1 MKLIKSTKANI
12 NYLAKVIDITNF
24 LPHPNA
30 ERMKIAQVGGYKVC
44 VGIDEPAG
52 RYVYFPV
59 NSEINPNLLS
69 YCNLYRHTEKNA
81 NTEKAGFFNDNGRVT
96 AIKLRGFPSE
106 GFLLPYEQLENFIAD
121 TLNLKL
127 DNIEDNTDF
136 DIASEGNKEFWIC
149 KKYIVVR
156 HLTQGQSGSGKRQK
170 NISRFNKVIDT
181 QFHFHYDTV
190 RIQNDKWAIAPND
203 LISLSEKIHGTSGI
217 STYVLC
223 KKRPTIWNKIKG
235 WFGSENTYYDYLYAS
250 RTVVKNAFGVVES
263 IHPKFINSYSILNKF
278 FSRTRVKPI
287 NKGGYC
293 GCDIWAEADKIV
305 RPHLQKGMTI
315 YYEIVGF
322 LPTGGYIQKNY
333 DYGCVP
339 PEKDESFTHE
349 KHFKVRVYRI
359 TITNVDGYVH
369 EFSAKEVQEWCKAND
384 LIPVTEYYYGYA
396 KDLYNI
402 PIDDNWTDAFWDTMA
417 NDKNF
422 YMECNSPS
430 CINKVPHEGLVIKKE
445 DMRSRAWKL
454 KCFAFLNGEQKEL
467 DAGIENIEDNA

>member
-44 VGIDEPAG
+44 VGIDEPIG

-69 YCNLYRHTEKNA
+69 YCNLYRHTEKNT

-106 GFLLPYEQLENFIAD
+106 GFLLPFEQLENFIAD

-127 DNIEDNTDF
+127 SDIENNTDF
-136 DIASEGNKEFWIC
+136 DIAVEGNKEFWIC
-149 KKYIVVR
+149 KKYIVV
-156 HLTQGQSGSGKRQK
+156 HQTAQGQPNSNKRQK
-170 NISRFNKVIDT
+170 KVARFNKVIDT
-181 QFHFHYDTV
+181 QFHYHYDTV
-190 RIQNDKWAIAPND
+190 RVQNDKWAIAPD
-203 LISLSEKIHGTSGI
+203 DIISVTEKVHGTSGI
-217 STYVLC
+217 SAYVLC
-223 KKRPTIWNKIKG
+223 KEKPSLINKIKG
-235 WFGSENTYYDYLYAS
+235 WFGNTNIKYDYLYSS
-250 RTVVKNAFGVVES
+250 RSVIKTETTN
-263 IHPKFINSYSILNKF
+263 P
-278 FSRTRVKPI
+278 
-287 NKGGYC
+287 GGYYS
-293 GCDIWAEADKIV
+293 CDIWAEADKII

-322 LPTGGYIQKNY
+322 LPTGKYIQKNY
-333 DYGCVP
+333 DYGCIP
-339 PEKDESFTHE
+339 PEAGEPFTHE

-359 TITNVDGYVH
+359 TMINVDGYIH

-384 LIPVTEYYYGYA
+384 LTPVTEYYYGYA

-402 PIDDNWTDAFWDTMA
+402 PVDDNWTDAFWDTMA

-422 YMECNSPS
+422 YMERNSPS
-430 CINKVPHEGLVIKKE
+430 CSNKVPHEGLVIKKE

-467 DAGIENIEDNA
+467 DAGEENIEDNA

>member
-44 VGIDEPAG
+44 VGIDEPIG

-69 YCNLYRHTEKNA
+69 YCNLYRHTEKNT

-106 GFLLPYEQLENFIAD
+106 GFLLPFEQLENFIAD

-127 DNIEDNTDF
+127 SDIENNTDF
-136 DIASEGNKEFWIC
+136 DIAVEGNKEFWIC
-149 KKYIVVR
+149 KKYIVV
-156 HLTQGQSGSGKRQK
+156 HQTAQGQPNSNKRQK
-170 NISRFNKVIDT
+170 KVARFNKVIDT
-181 QFHFHYDTV
+181 QFHYHYDTV
-190 RIQNDKWAIAPND
+190 RVQNDKWAIAPD
-203 LISLSEKIHGTSGI
+203 DIISVTEKVHGTSGI
-217 STYVLC
+217 SAYVLC
-223 KKRPTIWNKIKG
+223 KEKPSLINKIKG
-235 WFGSENTYYDYLYAS
+235 WFGNTNIKYDYLYSS
-250 RTVVKNAFGVVES
+250 RSVIKNATETTN
-263 IHPKFINSYSILNKF
+263 P
-278 FSRTRVKPI
+278 
-287 NKGGYC
+287 GGYYS
-293 GCDIWAEADKIV
+293 CDIWAEADKII

-322 LPTGGYIQKNY
+322 LPTGKYIQKNY
-333 DYGCVP
+333 DYGCIP
-339 PEKDESFTHE
+339 PEAGEPFTHE

-359 TITNVDGYVH
+359 TMVNVDGYIH

-384 LIPVTEYYYGYA
+384 LTPVTEYYYGYA

-402 PIDDNWTDAFWDTMA
+402 PVDDNWTDAFWDTMA

-422 YMECNSPS
+422 YMERNSPS
-430 CINKVPHEGLVIKKE
+430 CSNKVPHEGLVIKKE

-467 DAGIENIEDNA
+467 DAGEENIEDNA

>member
-69 YCNLYRHTEKNA
+69 YCNLYRHTEKNS

-136 DIASEGNKEFWIC
+136 DVAVEGNKEFWIC
-149 KKYIVVR
+149 KKYIIV
-156 HLTQGQSGSGKRQK
+156 HNFTSEQHNSNKRQK
-170 NISRFNKVIDT
+170 NIPRFNKVIDT

-190 RIQNDKWAIAPND
+190 RIQNDKWAISPND
-203 LISLSEKIHGTSGI
+203 LISITEKIHGTSGI
-217 STYVLC
+217 SAYVLC
-223 KKRPTIWNKIKG
+223 KKKPTLINKIKS
-235 WFGSENTYYDYLYAS
+235 WFRNPNIEYDYLYAS
-250 RTVVKNAFGVVES
+250 RSVIKNATETTN
-263 IHPKFINSYSILNKF
+263 P
-278 FSRTRVKPI
+278 
-287 NKGGYC
+287 GGYYSC
-293 GCDIWAEADKIV
+293 NIWAEADKII

-322 LPTGGYIQKNY
+322 LPIGKYIQKNY
-333 DYGCVP
+333 DYGCVS
-339 PEKDESFTHE
+339 PEIGEPFTHE

-384 LIPVTEYYYGYA
+384 LIPVTEYFYGYA
-396 KDLYNI
+396 KDLYDI
-402 PIDDNWTDAFWDTMA
+402 PVDDNWTDAFWDTMA

-430 CINKVPHEGLVIKKE
+430 CVNKVPHEGLVIKKE

>member
-30 ERMKIAQVGGYKVC
+30 DRMKIAQVGGYKVC

-52 RYVYFPV
+52 RYIYFPV

-127 DNIEDNTDF
+127 SNIENNTDF
-136 DIASEGNKEFWIC
+136 DIAAEGNKEFWIC
-149 KKYIVVR
+149 KKYIVV
-156 HLTQGQSGSGKRQK
+156 HHISQGQSNSNKRQK
-170 NISRFNKVIDT
+170 KVARFNKVIDT

-190 RIQNDKWAIAPND
+190 RIQNDKWAIIPND
-203 LISLSEKIHGTSGI
+203 LISITEKIHGTSGI
-217 STYVLC
+217 SAYILC
-223 KKRPTIWNKIKG
+223 KKKPSLINKIKS
-235 WFGSENTYYDYLYAS
+235 WFGSPNIEYDYLYSS
-250 RTVVKNAFGVVES
+250 RSVIKNATE
-263 IHPKFINSYSILNKF
+263 ITNP
-278 FSRTRVKPI
+278 
-287 NKGGYC
+287 GGYY
-293 GCDIWAEADKIV
+293 GCDIWAEADKII

-322 LPTGGYIQKNY
+322 LPTGRYIQKNY

-339 PEKDESFTHE
+339 PEAGEPFTHE

-359 TITNVDGYVH
+359 TMTNVDGYVH
-369 EFSAKEVQEWCKAND
+369 EFSAKEVQEWCKANN
-384 LIPVTEYYYGYA
+384 LIPVTEYFYGYA

-402 PIDDNWTDAFWDTMA
+402 PVDDNWTDVFWDTMA

>member
-44 VGIDEPAG
+44 VGIDEPIG

-69 YCNLYRHTEKNA
+69 YCNLYRHTEKNT

-106 GFLLPYEQLENFIAD
+106 GFLLPFEQLENFIAD

-127 DNIEDNTDF
+127 SDIENNTDF
-136 DIASEGNKEFWIC
+136 DIAVEGNKEFWIC
-149 KKYIVVR
+149 KKYIVAR
-156 HLTQGQSGSGKRQK
+156 HLTQGQSSSGKRQK
-170 NISRFNKVIDT
+170 KVTRFNKVIDT
-181 QFHFHYDTV
+181 QFHYHYDTV
-190 RIQNDKWAIAPND
+190 RVQNDKWAIAPD
-203 LISLSEKIHGTSGI
+203 DMISVTEKVHGTSGI
-217 STYVLC
+217 SAYVLC
-223 KKRPTIWNKIKG
+223 KEKPSLINKIKG
-235 WFGSENTYYDYLYAS
+235 WFGNTNIKYDYLYSS
-250 RTVVKNAFGVVES
+250 RSVIKNATETTN
-263 IHPKFINSYSILNKF
+263 P
-278 FSRTRVKPI
+278 
-287 NKGGYC
+287 GGYYS
-293 GCDIWAEADKIV
+293 CDIWAEADKII

-322 LPTGGYIQKNY
+322 LPTGKYIQKNY
-333 DYGCVP
+333 DYGCIP
-339 PEKDESFTHE
+339 PEAGEPFTHE

-359 TITNVDGYVH
+359 TMVNVDGYIH

-402 PIDDNWTDAFWDTMA
+402 PVDDNWTDAFWDTMA

-422 YMECNSPS
+422 YMERNSPS
-430 CINKVPHEGLVIKKE
+430 CSNKVPHEGLVIKKE

-467 DAGIENIEDNA
+467 DAGEENIEDNA

>member
-52 RYVYFPV
+52 RYIYFPV

-127 DNIEDNTDF
+127 SNIENNTDF
-136 DIASEGNKEFWIC
+136 DIAAEGNKEFWIC
-149 KKYIVVR
+149 KKYIVV
-156 HLTQGQSGSGKRQK
+156 HHISQGQSNSNKRQK
-170 NISRFNKVIDT
+170 KVARFNKVIDT

-190 RIQNDKWAIAPND
+190 RIQNDKWAIIPND
-203 LISLSEKIHGTSGI
+203 LISITEKIHGTSGI
-217 STYVLC
+217 SAYILC
-223 KKRPTIWNKIKG
+223 KKKPSLINKIKS
-235 WFGSENTYYDYLYAS
+235 WFGSPNIEYDYLYSS
-250 RTVVKNAFGVVES
+250 RSVIKNATE
-263 IHPKFINSYSILNKF
+263 ITNP
-278 FSRTRVKPI
+278 
-287 NKGGYC
+287 GGYY
-293 GCDIWAEADKIV
+293 GCDIWAEADKII

-322 LPTGGYIQKNY
+322 LPTGRYIQKNY

-339 PEKDESFTHE
+339 PEAGEPFTHE

-359 TITNVDGYVH
+359 TMTNVDGYVH
-369 EFSAKEVQEWCKAND
+369 EFSAKEVQEWCKANN
-384 LIPVTEYYYGYA
+384 LIPVTEYFYGYA

-402 PIDDNWTDAFWDTMA
+402 PIDDNWTDTFWDTMA

-422 YMECNSPS
+422 YMECDSPS
-430 CINKVPHEGLVIKKE
+430 CINKVAHEGLVIKKE
-445 DMRSRAWKL
+445 DMISRAWKL
-454 KCFAFLNGEQKEL
+454 KCFYFLNGEQKEL
-467 DAGIENIEDNA
+467 DAGEENIEDNA

>member
-30 ERMKIAQVGGYKVC
+30 DRMKIAQVGGYKVC

-52 RYVYFPV
+52 RYIYFPV

-127 DNIEDNTDF
+127 SNIENNTDF
-136 DIASEGNKEFWIC
+136 DVAVEGNKELWIC
-149 KKYIVVR
+149 KKYIVV
-156 HLTQGQSGSGKRQK
+156 HHISQGQSNSNKRQK
-170 NISRFNKVIDT
+170 KVARFNKVIDT

-190 RIQNDKWAIAPND
+190 RIQNDKWAIIPND
-203 LISLSEKIHGTSGI
+203 LISITEKIHGTSGI
-217 STYVLC
+217 SAYILC
-223 KKRPTIWNKIKG
+223 KKKPSLINKIKS
-235 WFGSENTYYDYLYAS
+235 WFGSPNIEYDYLYSS
-250 RTVVKNAFGVVES
+250 RSVIKNATE
-263 IHPKFINSYSILNKF
+263 ITNP
-278 FSRTRVKPI
+278 
-287 NKGGYC
+287 GGYY
-293 GCDIWAEADKIV
+293 GCDIWAEADKII
-305 RPHLQKGMTI
+305 RPRLQKGMTI

-322 LPTGGYIQKNY
+322 LPTGRYIQKNY

-339 PEKDESFTHE
+339 PEAGEPFTHE

-359 TITNVDGYVH
+359 TMTNVDGYVH
-369 EFSAKEVQEWCKAND
+369 EFSAKEVQEWCKANN
-384 LIPVTEYYYGYA
+384 LIPVTEYFYGYA
-396 KDLYNI
+396 KALYNI
-402 PIDDNWTDAFWDTMA
+402 PIDDNWTDTFWDTMA

-422 YMECNSPS
+422 YMECDSPS
-430 CINKVPHEGLVIKKE
+430 CINKVAHEGLVIKKE
-445 DMRSRAWKL
+445 DMISRAWKL
-454 KCFAFLNGEQKEL
+454 KCFYFLNGEQKEL
-467 DAGIENIEDNA
+467 DAGEENIEDNA

>member
-44 VGIDEPAG
+44 VGIDEPIG

-69 YCNLYRHTEKNA
+69 YCNLYRHTEKNT

-106 GFLLPYEQLENFIAD
+106 GFLLPFGQLENFIAD

-127 DNIEDNTDF
+127 SDIENNTDF
-136 DIASEGNKEFWIC
+136 DIAVEGNKEFWIC
-149 KKYIVVR
+149 RKYIVAR

-170 NISRFNKVIDT
+170 KVARFNKVIDT
-181 QFHFHYDTV
+181 QFHYHYDTV
-190 RIQNDKWAIAPND
+190 RVQNDKWAIAPD
-203 LISLSEKIHGTSGI
+203 DIISVTEKVHGTSGI
-217 STYVLC
+217 SAYVLC
-223 KKRPTIWNKIKG
+223 KEKPSLINKIKG
-235 WFGSENTYYDYLYAS
+235 WFGNTNIKYDYLYSS
-250 RTVVKNAFGVVES
+250 RSVIKNATETTN
-263 IHPKFINSYSILNKF
+263 P
-278 FSRTRVKPI
+278 
-287 NKGGYC
+287 GGYYS
-293 GCDIWAEADKIV
+293 CDIWAEADKII

-322 LPTGGYIQKNY
+322 LPTGKYIQKNY

-339 PEKDESFTHE
+339 PEAGEPFTHE

-359 TITNVDGYVH
+359 TMVNVDGYIH

-402 PIDDNWTDAFWDTMA
+402 PVDDNWTDAFWDTMA

-422 YMECNSPS
+422 YMERNSPS
-430 CINKVPHEGLVIKKE
+430 CSNKVPHEGLVIKKE

-467 DAGIENIEDNA
+467 DAGEENIEDNA

>member
-1 MKLIKSTKANI
+1 MKLTKSTKANI

-30 ERMKIAQVGGYKVC
+30 DRMKIAQVGGYKVC

-52 RYVYFPV
+52 RYIYFPV

-69 YCNLYRHTEKNA
+69 YCNLYRHTEKNT

-106 GFLLPYEQLENFIAD
+106 GFLLPFEQLENFIAD

-127 DNIEDNTDF
+127 SDIENNTDF
-136 DIASEGNKEFWIC
+136 DIAVEGDKEFWIC
-149 KKYIVVR
+149 KKYIVV
-156 HLTQGQSGSGKRQK
+156 HHTAQGQSNSNKRQK
-170 NISRFNKVIDT
+170 KVARFNKVIDT

-190 RIQNDKWAIAPND
+190 RIQNDKWAIIPND
-203 LISLSEKIHGTSGI
+203 LISITEKIHGTSGI
-217 STYVLC
+217 SAYVLC
-223 KKRPTIWNKIKG
+223 KKKPTLINKIKK
-235 WFGSENTYYDYLYAS
+235 WFSDPGIEYNYLYAS
-250 RTVVKNAFGVVES
+250 RSVIKNATETT
-263 IHPKFINSYSILNKF
+263 NS
-278 FSRTRVKPI
+278 
-287 NKGGYC
+287 GGYYS
-293 GCDIWAEADKIV
+293 CDIWAEADKII

-322 LPTGGYIQKNY
+322 LPTGRYIQKNY

-339 PEKDESFTHE
+339 PEAGEPFTHE

-359 TITNVDGYVH
+359 TMTNVDGYVH

-384 LIPVTEYYYGYA
+384 LIPVTEYFYGYA

-402 PIDDNWTDAFWDTMA
+402 PVDDNWTDTFWDTMA

-422 YMECNSPS
+422 YMECDSPS
-430 CINKVPHEGLVIKKE
+430 CINKVAHEGLVIKKE
-445 DMRSRAWKL
+445 DMISRAWKL
-454 KCFAFLNGEQKEL
+454 KCFYFLNGEQKEL
-467 DAGIENIEDNA
+467 DAGEENIEDNA

>member
-30 ERMKIAQVGGYKVC
+30 DRMKIAQVGGYKVC

-127 DNIEDNTDF
+127 SNVENNTDF
-136 DIASEGNKEFWIC
+136 DVAVEGNKELWIC
-149 KKYIVVR
+149 KKYIVV
-156 HLTQGQSGSGKRQK
+156 HHISQGQSNSNKRQK
-170 NISRFNKVIDT
+170 KIARFNKVIDT

-190 RIQNDKWAIAPND
+190 RIQNDKWAIIPNN
-203 LISLSEKIHGTSGI
+203 LISITEKIHGTSGI
-217 STYVLC
+217 SAYVLC
-223 KKRPTIWNKIKG
+223 KKKPTLINKIKG
-235 WFGSENTYYDYLYAS
+235 WFGDSGIEYNYLYAS
-250 RTVVKNAFGVVES
+250 RSVIKNATE
-263 IHPKFINSYSILNKF
+263 ITNP
-278 FSRTRVKPI
+278 
-287 NKGGYC
+287 GGYY
-293 GCDIWAEADKIV
+293 GCDIWAEADKII
-305 RPHLQKGMTI
+305 RPHLQKGMTV

-322 LPTGGYIQKNY
+322 LPTGRYIQKNY

-339 PEKDESFTHE
+339 PEAGEPFTHE

-359 TITNVDGYVH
+359 TMTNVDGYVH

-384 LIPVTEYYYGYA
+384 LIPVTEYFYGYA

-402 PIDDNWTDAFWDTMA
+402 PVDDNWTDTFWDTMA

-422 YMECNSPS
+422 YMECDSPS
-430 CINKVPHEGLVIKKE
+430 CINKVAHEGLVIKKE

-467 DAGIENIEDNA
+467 DAGEENIEDNA

>member
-1 MKLIKSTKANI
+1 MKLIKSAKANI
-12 NYLAKVIDITNF
+12 NYLAKVVDITDF
-24 LPHPNA
+24 LQHPNA

-106 GFLLPYEQLENFIAD
+106 GFLLPYEQLKNFIAD

-127 DNIEDNTDF
+127 SDVENNTDF
-136 DIASEGNKEFWIC
+136 DIATEKDKDFWIC
-149 KKYIVVR
+149 KKYIVAR

-170 NISRFNKVIDT
+170 RVALFNKVLDT
-181 QFHFHYDTV
+181 QFRFHYDTV
-190 RIQNDKWAIAPND
+190 RIQNDKWAINPYD
-203 LISLSEKIHGTSGI
+203 LISITEKIHGTSGI
-217 STYVLC
+217 SAYVLC
-223 KKRPTIWNKIKG
+223 KKKPTLINKIKN
-235 WFGSENTYYDYLYAS
+235 WFGDSGKEYDYLYAS
-250 RTVVKNAFGVVES
+250 RSVVKNATETTN
-263 IHPKFINSYSILNKF
+263 P
-278 FSRTRVKPI
+278 
-287 NKGGYC
+287 GGYY
-293 GCDIWAEADKIV
+293 GCDIWAEADKII

-322 LPTGGYIQKNY
+322 LPTGAYIQKNY

-339 PEKDESFTHE
+339 PELGEAFMHE

-359 TITNVDGYVH
+359 TMTNVDGYVH
-369 EFSAKEVQEWCKAND
+369 EFSAHEVQIWCKNNG
-384 LIPVTEYYYGYA
+384 LIPVTEYFYGLA

-402 PIDDNWTDAFWDTMA
+402 PVDDNWTDVFWDTMA
-417 NDKNF
+417 NDKKL

-430 CINKVPHEGLVIKKE
+430 CSNNVPHEGLVIKKE
-445 DMRSRAWKL
+445 DMISRAWKL

>member
-30 ERMKIAQVGGYKVC
+30 DRMKIAQVGGYKVC

-127 DNIEDNTDF
+127 SNVENNTDF
-136 DIASEGNKEFWIC
+136 DVATEGDKEFWIC
-149 KKYIVVR
+149 KKYIVV
-156 HLTQGQSGSGKRQK
+156 HHTAQGQSNSNKRQK
-170 NISRFNKVIDT
+170 KVARFNKVIDT

-190 RIQNDKWAIAPND
+190 RIQNDKWAIVPND
-203 LISLSEKIHGTSGI
+203 IISITEKIHGTSGI
-217 STYVLC
+217 SAYVLC
-223 KKRPTIWNKIKG
+223 KKKPSLINKIKG
-235 WFGSENTYYDYLYAS
+235 WFGNTNIEYDYLYSS
-250 RTVVKNAFGVVES
+250 RSVIKNATE
-263 IHPKFINSYSILNKF
+263 ITNP
-278 FSRTRVKPI
+278 
-287 NKGGYC
+287 GGYY
-293 GCDIWAEADKIV
+293 GCDIWAEADKII

-322 LPTGGYIQKNY
+322 LPTGKYIQKNY

-339 PEKDESFTHE
+339 PEAGEPFTHE

-359 TITNVDGYVH
+359 TMTNVDGYVH

-384 LIPVTEYYYGYA
+384 LIPVTEYFYGYA

-402 PIDDNWTDAFWDTMA
+402 PVDDNWTDTFWDTMA

-422 YMECNSPS
+422 YMECDSPS
-430 CINKVPHEGLVIKKE
+430 CSNNVAHEGLVIKKE
-445 DMRSRAWKL
+445 DMISRAWKL
-454 KCFAFLNGEQKEL
+454 KCFYFLNGEQKEL
-467 DAGIENIEDNA
+467 DAGEENIEDNA

>member
-12 NYLAKVIDITNF
+12 NYLAKVVDITNF
-24 LPHPNA
+24 LQHPNA

-52 RYVYFPV
+52 RYIYFPV

-69 YCNLYRHTEKNA
+69 YCNLYRHTEKNV

-127 DNIEDNTDF
+127 SNVENDTNF
-136 DIASEGNKEFWIC
+136 DVAVEGNKEFWIC
-149 KKYIVVR
+149 KKYIIV
-156 HLTQGQSGSGKRQK
+156 HNLTSTQSNSNKRQK
-170 NISRFNKVIDT
+170 GVSRFNKVIDT

-190 RIQNDKWAIAPND
+190 RIQNDKWAISPND
-203 LISLSEKIHGTSGI
+203 LISITEKIHGTSGI
-217 STYVLC
+217 SAYVIC
-223 KKRPTIWNKIKG
+223 KKKPTLINKIKK
-235 WFGSENTYYDYLYAS
+235 WFGDSGTQYDYLYAS
-250 RTVVKNAFGVVES
+250 RSVIKNAAET
-263 IHPKFINSYSILNKF
+263 INPS
-278 FSRTRVKPI
+278 
-287 NKGGYC
+287 GYYN
-293 GCDIWAEADKIV
+293 CDIWAEADKII

-322 LPTGGYIQKNY
+322 LPTGSYIQKNY

-339 PEKDESFTHE
+339 PEEGESFTHE

-359 TITNVDGYVH
+359 TMTNVDGYVH
-369 EFSAKEVQEWCKAND
+369 EFSAKEVQEWCKANN
-384 LIPVTEYYYGYA
+384 LIPVTEYFYGYA

-402 PIDDNWTDAFWDTMA
+402 LVDNNWTDTFWDTMA

-445 DMRSRAWKL
+445 DMISRAWKL
-454 KCFAFLNGEQKEL
+454 KCFSFLNGEQKEL

>member
-44 VGIDEPAG
+44 VGIDEPIG

-69 YCNLYRHTEKNA
+69 YCNLYRHTEKNT

-106 GFLLPYEQLENFIAD
+106 GFLLPFEQLENFIAD

-127 DNIEDNTDF
+127 LDIENNTDF
-136 DIASEGNKEFWIC
+136 DIAVEGNKEFWIC
-149 KKYIVVR
+149 RKYIVAR

-170 NISRFNKVIDT
+170 KVARFNKVIDT
-181 QFHFHYDTV
+181 QFHYHYDTV
-190 RIQNDKWAIAPND
+190 RVQNDKWAIAPD
-203 LISLSEKIHGTSGI
+203 DMISVTEKVHGTSGI
-217 STYVLC
+217 SAYVLC
-223 KKRPTIWNKIKG
+223 KEKPSLINKIKG
-235 WFGSENTYYDYLYAS
+235 WFGNTNIKYDYLYSS
-250 RTVVKNAFGVVES
+250 RSVIKNATETTN
-263 IHPKFINSYSILNKF
+263 P
-278 FSRTRVKPI
+278 
-287 NKGGYC
+287 GGYYS
-293 GCDIWAEADKIV
+293 CDIWAGADKII

-322 LPTGGYIQKNY
+322 LPTGKYIQKNY

-339 PEKDESFTHE
+339 PEAGEPFTHE

-359 TITNVDGYVH
+359 TMVNVDGYIH

-402 PIDDNWTDAFWDTMA
+402 PVDDNWTDAFWDTMA

-422 YMECNSPS
+422 YMERNSPS
-430 CINKVPHEGLVIKKE
+430 CSNKVPHEGLVIKKE

-467 DAGIENIEDNA
+467 DAGEENIEDNA

>member
-30 ERMKIAQVGGYKVC
+30 DRMKIAQIGGYKVC

-127 DNIEDNTDF
+127 SNIENNTDF
-136 DIASEGNKEFWIC
+136 DIAVEGDKEFWIC
-149 KKYIVVR
+149 KKYIVIHR
-156 HLTQGQSGSGKRQK
+156 TAQGQSNSNKRQK
-170 NISRFNKVIDT
+170 KVARFNKVIDT

-190 RIQNDKWAIAPND
+190 RIQNDKWAITPND
-203 LISLSEKIHGTSGI
+203 LISITEKIHGTSGI
-217 STYVLC
+217 SAYVLC
-223 KKRPTIWNKIKG
+223 KKKPTFINKIKG
-235 WFGSENTYYDYLYAS
+235 WFGDSNIQYDYLYAS
-250 RTVVKNAFGVVES
+250 RSVIKNATE
-263 IHPKFINSYSILNKF
+263 ITNP
-278 FSRTRVKPI
+278 
-287 NKGGYC
+287 GGYY
-293 GCDIWAEADKIV
+293 GCDIWAEADKII

-322 LPTGGYIQKNY
+322 LPTGRYIQKNY

-339 PEKDESFTHE
+339 PEAGEPFTHE

-359 TITNVDGYVH
+359 TMTNVDGYVH

-402 PIDDNWTDAFWDTMA
+402 PADDNWTDTFWDTMA

-422 YMECNSPS
+422 YMECDSPS
-430 CINKVPHEGLVIKKE
+430 CSNNVAHEGLVIKKE
-445 DMRSRAWKL
+445 DMISRAWKL
-454 KCFAFLNGEQKEL
+454 KCFYFLNGEQKEL
-467 DAGIENIEDNA
+467 DAGEENIEDNA

>member
-44 VGIDEPAG
+44 VGIDEPIG

-69 YCNLYRHTEKNA
+69 YCNLYRHTEKNT

-106 GFLLPYEQLENFIAD
+106 GFLLPFEQLENFIAD

-127 DNIEDNTDF
+127 SDIENNTDF
-136 DIASEGNKEFWIC
+136 DIAVEGNKEFWIC
-149 KKYIVVR
+149 KKYIVV
-156 HLTQGQSGSGKRQK
+156 HQTAQGQPNSNKRQK
-170 NISRFNKVIDT
+170 KVARFNKVIDT
-181 QFHFHYDTV
+181 QFHYHYDTV
-190 RIQNDKWAIAPND
+190 RVQNDKWAIAPD
-203 LISLSEKIHGTSGI
+203 DIISVTEKVHGTSGI
-217 STYVLC
+217 SAYVLC
-223 KKRPTIWNKIKG
+223 KEKPSLINKIKG
-235 WFGSENTYYDYLYAS
+235 WFGNTNIKYDYLYSS
-250 RTVVKNAFGVVES
+250 RSVIKNATETTN
-263 IHPKFINSYSILNKF
+263 P
-278 FSRTRVKPI
+278 
-287 NKGGYC
+287 GGYYS
-293 GCDIWAEADKIV
+293 CDIWAEADKII

-322 LPTGGYIQKNY
+322 LPTGKYIQKNY
-333 DYGCVP
+333 DYGCIP
-339 PEKDESFTHE
+339 PEAGEPFTHE

-359 TITNVDGYVH
+359 TMVNVDGYIH

-402 PIDDNWTDAFWDTMA
+402 PVDDNWTDAFWDTMA

-422 YMECNSPS
+422 YMERNSPS
-430 CINKVPHEGLVIKKE
+430 CSNKVPHEGLVIKKE

-467 DAGIENIEDNA
+467 DAGEENIEDNA

>member
-30 ERMKIAQVGGYKVC
+30 DRMKIAQVGGYKVC

-52 RYVYFPV
+52 RYIYFPV

-127 DNIEDNTDF
+127 SNIENNTDF
-136 DIASEGNKEFWIC
+136 DVAVEGNKELWIC
-149 KKYIVVR
+149 KKYIVV
-156 HLTQGQSGSGKRQK
+156 HHISQGQSNSNKRQK
-170 NISRFNKVIDT
+170 KVARFNKVIDT

-190 RIQNDKWAIAPND
+190 RIQNDKWAIIPND
-203 LISLSEKIHGTSGI
+203 LISITEKIHGTSGI
-217 STYVLC
+217 SAYILC
-223 KKRPTIWNKIKG
+223 KKKPSLINKIKS
-235 WFGSENTYYDYLYAS
+235 WFGSPNIEYDYLYSS
-250 RTVVKNAFGVVES
+250 RSVIKNATE
-263 IHPKFINSYSILNKF
+263 ITNP
-278 FSRTRVKPI
+278 
-287 NKGGYC
+287 GGYY
-293 GCDIWAEADKIV
+293 GCDIWAEADKII

-322 LPTGGYIQKNY
+322 LPTGRYIQKNY

-339 PEKDESFTHE
+339 PEAGEPFTHE

-359 TITNVDGYVH
+359 TMTNVDGYVH
-369 EFSAKEVQEWCKAND
+369 EFSAKEVQEWCKANN
-384 LIPVTEYYYGYA
+384 LIPVTEYFYGYA

-402 PIDDNWTDAFWDTMA
+402 PIDDNWTDTFWDTMA

-422 YMECNSPS
+422 YMECDSPS
-430 CINKVPHEGLVIKKE
+430 CINKVAHEGLVIKKE
-445 DMRSRAWKL
+445 DMISRAWKL
-454 KCFAFLNGEQKEL
+454 KCFYFLNGEQKEL
-467 DAGIENIEDNA
+467 DAGEENIEDNA

>member
-69 YCNLYRHTEKNA
+69 YCNLYRHTEKNS

-106 GFLLPYEQLENFIAD
+106 GFLLPYEQLENFIVD

-127 DNIEDNTDF
+127 SDVENNTDF
-136 DIASEGNKEFWIC
+136 DIATEKDKDFWIC
-149 KKYIVVR
+149 KKYIVAR

-170 NISRFNKVIDT
+170 RVALFNKVLDT

-190 RIQNDKWAIAPND
+190 RIQNDKWAINPYD
-203 LISLSEKIHGTSGI
+203 LISITEKIHGTSGI
-217 STYVLC
+217 SAYVLC
-223 KKRPTIWNKIKG
+223 KKKPTLINKIKS
-235 WFGSENTYYDYLYAS
+235 WFGNPNIEYDYLYAS
-250 RTVVKNAFGVVES
+250 RSVIKNATE
-263 IHPKFINSYSILNKF
+263 ITNS
-278 FSRTRVKPI
+278 
-287 NKGGYC
+287 GGYY
-293 GCDIWAEADKIV
+293 GCNIWAEADKIV

-322 LPTGGYIQKNY
+322 LPTGKYIQKNY
-333 DYGCVP
+333 DYGCVF
-339 PEKDESFTHE
+339 PEIGEPFTHE

-359 TITNVDGYVH
+359 TITNADGYVH

-384 LIPVTEYYYGYA
+384 LIPVTEYFYGYA
-396 KDLYNI
+396 KDLYDI
-402 PIDDNWTDAFWDTMA
+402 PVDDNWTDSFWDTMA

>member
-12 NYLAKVIDITNF
+12 NYLAKIVDINNF

-44 VGIDEPAG
+44 VGIDEPIG

-69 YCNLYRHTEKNA
+69 YCNLYRHTEKNT

-106 GFLLPYEQLENFIAD
+106 GFLLPFEQLENFIAD

-127 DNIEDNTDF
+127 SDIENNTDF
-136 DIASEGNKEFWIC
+136 DIAVEGDKEFWIC
-149 KKYIVVR
+149 KKYIVV
-156 HLTQGQSGSGKRQK
+156 HHTTPGQSSSNKRQK
-170 NISRFNKVIDT
+170 KVARFNKVIDT
-181 QFHFHYDTV
+181 QFHYHYDTV
-190 RIQNDKWAIAPND
+190 RVQNDKWAIAPD
-203 LISLSEKIHGTSGI
+203 DIISVTEKVHGTSGI
-217 STYVLC
+217 SAYVLC
-223 KKRPTIWNKIKG
+223 KEKPSLINKIKG
-235 WFGSENTYYDYLYAS
+235 WFGNTNIKYDYLYSS
-250 RTVVKNAFGVVES
+250 RSVIKNATETTN
-263 IHPKFINSYSILNKF
+263 P
-278 FSRTRVKPI
+278 
-287 NKGGYC
+287 GGYYS
-293 GCDIWAEADKIV
+293 CDIWAEADKII

-322 LPTGGYIQKNY
+322 LPTGKYIQKNY

-339 PEKDESFTHE
+339 SEAGEPFTHE

-359 TITNVDGYVH
+359 TMVNVDGYIH

-384 LIPVTEYYYGYA
+384 LTPVTEYYYGYA

-402 PIDDNWTDAFWDTMA
+402 PVDDNWTDAFWDTMA

-422 YMECNSPS
+422 YMERNSPS
-430 CINKVPHEGLVIKKE
+430 CSNKVPHEGLVIKKE

-467 DAGIENIEDNA
+467 DAGEENIEDNA

>member
-1 MKLIKSTKANI
+1 MKLTKSTKANI

-30 ERMKIAQVGGYKVC
+30 DRMKIAQVGGYKVC
-44 VGIDEPAG
+44 VGIDEPTG

-69 YCNLYRHTEKNA
+69 YCNLYRHSEKNA

-121 TLNLKL
+121 ALNLKL
-127 DNIEDNTDF
+127 SNVENNTDF
-136 DIASEGNKEFWIC
+136 DVAVEGNKELWIC
-149 KKYIVVR
+149 KKYIVI
-156 HLTQGQSGSGKRQK
+156 HYNPQEKSNSNKRQK
-170 NISRFNKVIDT
+170 KVVRFNKVIDT

-217 STYVLC
+217 SAYVLC
-223 KKRPTIWNKIKG
+223 KKKPTLINKIKK
-235 WFGSENTYYDYLYAS
+235 WFGDSGTQYDYLYAS
-250 RTVVKNAFGVVES
+250 RSVIKNATETTN
-263 IHPKFINSYSILNKF
+263 P
-278 FSRTRVKPI
+278 R
-287 NKGGYC
+287 GYY
-293 GCDIWAEADKIV
+293 GCDIWAEADKII
-305 RPHLQKGMTI
+305 RPHLQKGMSI

-322 LPTGGYIQKNY
+322 LPTGRYIQKNY

-339 PEKDESFTHE
+339 PEEGEPFTHE

-359 TITNVDGYVH
+359 TMTNVDGYVH

-384 LIPVTEYYYGYA
+384 LIPVTEYFYGYA

-402 PIDDNWTDAFWDTMA
+402 PVDNNWTDTFWDTMA

-430 CINKVPHEGLVIKKE
+430 CSNKVPHEGLVIKKE

-467 DAGIENIEDNA
+467 DAGEENIEDNA

>member
-44 VGIDEPAG
+44 VGIDEPIG

-69 YCNLYRHTEKNA
+69 YCNLYRHTEKNT

-106 GFLLPYEQLENFIAD
+106 GFLLPFEQLENFIAD

-127 DNIEDNTDF
+127 SDIENNTDF
-136 DIASEGNKEFWIC
+136 DIAVEGNKEFWIC
-149 KKYIVVR
+149 KKYIVV
-156 HLTQGQSGSGKRQK
+156 HQTAQGQPNSNKRQK
-170 NISRFNKVIDT
+170 KVARFNKVIDT
-181 QFHFHYDTV
+181 QFHYHYDTV
-190 RIQNDKWAIAPND
+190 RVQNDKWAIAPD
-203 LISLSEKIHGTSGI
+203 DIISVTEKVHGTSGI
-217 STYVLC
+217 SAYVLC
-223 KKRPTIWNKIKG
+223 KEKPSLINKIKG
-235 WFGSENTYYDYLYAS
+235 WFGNTNIKYDYLYSS
-250 RTVVKNAFGVVES
+250 RSVIKNATETTN
-263 IHPKFINSYSILNKF
+263 P
-278 FSRTRVKPI
+278 
-287 NKGGYC
+287 GGYYS
-293 GCDIWAEADKIV
+293 CDIWAEADKII

-322 LPTGGYIQKNY
+322 LPTGKYIQKNY
-333 DYGCVP
+333 DYGCIP
-339 PEKDESFTHE
+339 PEAGEPFTHE

-359 TITNVDGYVH
+359 TMVNVDGYIH

-384 LIPVTEYYYGYA
+384 LTPVTEYYYGYA

-402 PIDDNWTDAFWDTMA
+402 LVDDNWTDTFWDTMA

-422 YMECNSPS
+422 YMERNSPS
-430 CINKVPHEGLVIKKE
+430 CSNKVPHEGLVIKKE

-467 DAGIENIEDNA
+467 DAGEENIEDNA

>member
-1 MKLIKSTKANI
+1 MKLTKSTKANI
-12 NYLAKVIDITNF
+12 NYLAKVVNINNF

-30 ERMKIAQVGGYKVC
+30 DRMKIAQVGGYKVC
-44 VGIDEPAG
+44 VGIDEPTG
-52 RYVYFPV
+52 RYIYFPV

-69 YCNLYRHTEKNA
+69 YCNLYRHSEKNA
-81 NTEKAGFFNDNGRVT
+81 NTEKTGFFNDNGRVT

-127 DNIEDNTDF
+127 SNIENNIDF
-136 DIASEGNKEFWIC
+136 DVAVEGNKELWIC
-149 KKYIVVR
+149 KKYIVI
-156 HLTQGQSGSGKRQK
+156 HYNPQEKSNSNKRQK
-170 NISRFNKVIDT
+170 KVARFNKVIDT
-181 QFHFHYDTV
+181 QFKFHYDTV
-190 RIQNDKWAIAPND
+190 RIQNDKWAISPYD

-217 STYVLC
+217 SAYVLC
-223 KKRPTIWNKIKG
+223 KKKPTLINKIKK
-235 WFGSENTYYDYLYAS
+235 WFGDPGIEYDYLYAS
-250 RTVVKNAFGVVES
+250 RSVIKNATETTN
-263 IHPKFINSYSILNKF
+263 P
-278 FSRTRVKPI
+278 
-287 NKGGYC
+287 GGYYN
-293 GCDIWAEADKIV
+293 CDIWAEADKII

-322 LPTGGYIQKNY
+322 LPTGRYIQKNY

-339 PEKDESFTHE
+339 PKEGEPFTHE

-359 TITNVDGYVH
+359 TITNVDGYIH

-384 LIPVTEYYYGYA
+384 LIPVTEYFYGYA

-402 PIDDNWTDAFWDTMA
+402 PVDDNWTDVFWDTMA

-445 DMRSRAWKL
+445 DMKSRAWKL

-467 DAGIENIEDNA
+467 DAGEENIEDNA

>member
-1 MKLIKSTKANI
+1 MKLTKSTKANI

-30 ERMKIAQVGGYKVC
+30 DRMKIAQVGGYKVC

-59 NSEINPNLLS
+59 NSEINSNLLS

-106 GFLLPYEQLENFIAD
+106 GFLLPFEQLENFIAD

-127 DNIEDNTDF
+127 SNVENNTDF
-136 DIASEGNKEFWIC
+136 DIAVEGDKEFWIC
-149 KKYIVVR
+149 KKYIVV
-156 HLTQGQSGSGKRQK
+156 HHTAQGQSNSNKRQK
-170 NISRFNKVIDT
+170 KVARFNKVIDT

-190 RIQNDKWAIAPND
+190 RIQNDKWAIIPND
-203 LISLSEKIHGTSGI
+203 LISITEKIHGTSGI
-217 STYVLC
+217 SAYVLC
-223 KKRPTIWNKIKG
+223 KKKPTLINKIKK
-235 WFGSENTYYDYLYAS
+235 WFSDPGIEYDYLYAS
-250 RTVVKNAFGVVES
+250 RSVIKNATETT
-263 IHPKFINSYSILNKF
+263 NS
-278 FSRTRVKPI
+278 
-287 NKGGYC
+287 GGYYS
-293 GCDIWAEADKIV
+293 CDIWAEADKII

-322 LPTGGYIQKNY
+322 LPTGKYIQKNY

-339 PEKDESFTHE
+339 PEAGEPFTHE

-359 TITNVDGYVH
+359 TMTNVDGYVH

-384 LIPVTEYYYGYA
+384 LIPVTEYFYGYA

-402 PIDDNWTDAFWDTMA
+402 PVDDNWTDTFWDTMA

-422 YMECNSPS
+422 YMECDSPS
-430 CINKVPHEGLVIKKE
+430 CINKVAHEGLVIKKE
-445 DMRSRAWKL
+445 DMISRAWKL
-454 KCFAFLNGEQKEL
+454 KCFYFLNGEQKEL
-467 DAGIENIEDNA
+467 DAGEENIEDNA

>member
-44 VGIDEPAG
+44 VGIDEPIG

-69 YCNLYRHTEKNA
+69 YCNLYRHTEKNT

-106 GFLLPYEQLENFIAD
+106 GFLLPFEQLENFIAD

-127 DNIEDNTDF
+127 SDIENNTDF
-136 DIASEGNKEFWIC
+136 DIAVEGNKEFWIC
-149 KKYIVVR
+149 KKYIVV
-156 HLTQGQSGSGKRQK
+156 HQTAQGQPNSNKRQK
-170 NISRFNKVIDT
+170 KVARFNKVIDT
-181 QFHFHYDTV
+181 QFHYHYDTV
-190 RIQNDKWAIAPND
+190 RVQNDKWAIAPD
-203 LISLSEKIHGTSGI
+203 DIISVTEKVHGTSGI
-217 STYVLC
+217 SAYVLC
-223 KKRPTIWNKIKG
+223 KEKPSLINKIKG
-235 WFGSENTYYDYLYAS
+235 WFGNTNIKYDYLYSS
-250 RTVVKNAFGVVES
+250 RSVIKNATETTN
-263 IHPKFINSYSILNKF
+263 P
-278 FSRTRVKPI
+278 
-287 NKGGYC
+287 GGYYS
-293 GCDIWAEADKIV
+293 CDIWAEADKII

-322 LPTGGYIQKNY
+322 LPTGKYIQKNY

-339 PEKDESFTHE
+339 PEAEEPFTHE

-359 TITNVDGYVH
+359 TMVNVDGYIH

-402 PIDDNWTDAFWDTMA
+402 PVDDNWTDAFWDTMA

-422 YMECNSPS
+422 YMERNSPS
-430 CINKVPHEGLVIKKE
+430 CSNKVPHEGLVIKKE

-467 DAGIENIEDNA
+467 DAGEENIEDNA

>member
-30 ERMKIAQVGGYKVC
+30 DRMKIAQVGGYKVC

-121 TLNLKL
+121 ALNLKL
-127 DNIEDNTDF
+127 SNIENNTDF
-136 DIASEGNKEFWIC
+136 DIAVEGDKGFWIC
-149 KKYIVVR
+149 KKYIVV
-156 HLTQGQSGSGKRQK
+156 HHTAQGQSNSNKRQK
-170 NISRFNKVIDT
+170 KVARFNKVIDT
-181 QFHFHYDTV
+181 QFKFHYDTV

-203 LISLSEKIHGTSGI
+203 LISITEKIHGTSGI
-217 STYVLC
+217 SAYVLC
-223 KKRPTIWNKIKG
+223 KKKPTLINKIKR
-235 WFGSENTYYDYLYAS
+235 WFGDPGIEYDYLYAS
-250 RTVVKNAFGVVES
+250 RSVIKNATETTN
-263 IHPKFINSYSILNKF
+263 P
-278 FSRTRVKPI
+278 
-287 NKGGYC
+287 GGYYN
-293 GCDIWAEADKIV
+293 CDIWAEADKII
-305 RPHLQKGMTI
+305 RPHLQKGMSI

-322 LPTGGYIQKNY
+322 LPTGRYIQKNY

-339 PEKDESFTHE
+339 PEEGEPFTHE

-359 TITNVDGYVH
+359 TMTNVDGYIH

-384 LIPVTEYYYGYA
+384 LIPVTEYFYGYA

-402 PIDDNWTDAFWDTMA
+402 PVDDNWTDAFWDTMA

-430 CINKVPHEGLVIKKE
+430 CVNKVPHEGLVIKKE

>member
-44 VGIDEPAG
+44 VGIDEPIG

-69 YCNLYRHTEKNA
+69 YCNLYRHTEKNT

-106 GFLLPYEQLENFIAD
+106 GFLLPFEQLENFIAD

-127 DNIEDNTDF
+127 SDIENNTDF
-136 DIASEGNKEFWIC
+136 DIAVEGNKEFWIC
-149 KKYIVVR
+149 KKYIVV
-156 HLTQGQSGSGKRQK
+156 HQAAQGQPNSNKRQK
-170 NISRFNKVIDT
+170 KVARFNKVIDT
-181 QFHFHYDTV
+181 QFHYHYDTV
-190 RIQNDKWAIAPND
+190 RVQNDKWAIAPD
-203 LISLSEKIHGTSGI
+203 DIISVTEKVHGTSGI
-217 STYVLC
+217 SAYVLC
-223 KKRPTIWNKIKG
+223 KEKPSLINKIKG
-235 WFGSENTYYDYLYAS
+235 WFGNTNIKYDYLYSS
-250 RTVVKNAFGVVES
+250 RSVIKNATETTN
-263 IHPKFINSYSILNKF
+263 P
-278 FSRTRVKPI
+278 
-287 NKGGYC
+287 GGYYS
-293 GCDIWAEADKIV
+293 CDIWAEADKII

-322 LPTGGYIQKNY
+322 LPTGKYIQKNY

-339 PEKDESFTHE
+339 PEAGEPFTHE

-359 TITNVDGYVH
+359 TIVNVDGYIH

-402 PIDDNWTDAFWDTMA
+402 PVDDNWTDAFWDTMA

-422 YMECNSPS
+422 YMERNSPS
-430 CINKVPHEGLVIKKE
+430 CSNKVPHEGLVIKKE

-467 DAGIENIEDNA
+467 DAGEENIEDNA

>member
-30 ERMKIAQVGGYKVC
+30 DRMKIAQVGGYKVC

-52 RYVYFPV
+52 RYIYFPV

-127 DNIEDNTDF
+127 SNIENNTDF
-136 DIASEGNKEFWIC
+136 DIAAEGNKEFWIC
-149 KKYIVVR
+149 KKYIVV
-156 HLTQGQSGSGKRQK
+156 HHISQGQSNSNKRQK
-170 NISRFNKVIDT
+170 KVARFNKVIDT

-190 RIQNDKWAIAPND
+190 RIQNDKWAIIPND
-203 LISLSEKIHGTSGI
+203 LISITEKIHGTSGI
-217 STYVLC
+217 SAYILC
-223 KKRPTIWNKIKG
+223 KKKPSLINKIKS
-235 WFGSENTYYDYLYAS
+235 WFGSPNIEYDYLYSS
-250 RTVVKNAFGVVES
+250 RSVIKNATE
-263 IHPKFINSYSILNKF
+263 ITNP
-278 FSRTRVKPI
+278 
-287 NKGGYC
+287 GGYY
-293 GCDIWAEADKIV
+293 GCDIWAEADKII

-322 LPTGGYIQKNY
+322 LPTGRYIQKNY

-339 PEKDESFTHE
+339 PEAGEPFTHE

-359 TITNVDGYVH
+359 TMTNVDGYVH
-369 EFSAKEVQEWCKAND
+369 EFSAKEVQEWCKANN
-384 LIPVTEYYYGYA
+384 LIPVTEYFYGYA

-402 PIDDNWTDAFWDTMA
+402 PIDDNWTDTFWDTMA

-422 YMECNSPS
+422 YMECDSPS
-430 CINKVPHEGLVIKKE
+430 CINKVAHEGLVIKKE
-445 DMRSRAWKL
+445 DMISRAWKL
-454 KCFAFLNGEQKEL
+454 KCFYFLNGEQKEL
-467 DAGIENIEDNA
+467 DAGEENIEDNA

>member
-30 ERMKIAQVGGYKVC
+30 DRMKIAQVGGYKVC
-44 VGIDEPAG
+44 VGIDEPTG

-69 YCNLYRHTEKNA
+69 YCNLYRHSEKNA
-81 NTEKAGFFNDNGRVT
+81 NAEKAGFFNDNGRVT

-121 TLNLKL
+121 ALNLKL
-127 DNIEDNTDF
+127 SNIENNTDF
-136 DIASEGNKEFWIC
+136 DVAVEGNKELWIC
-149 KKYIVVR
+149 KKYIVI
-156 HLTQGQSGSGKRQK
+156 HYNPQEKSNSNKKQK
-170 NISRFNKVIDT
+170 KVARFNKVIDT
-181 QFHFHYDTV
+181 QFKFHYDTV
-190 RIQNDKWAIAPND
+190 RIQNDKWAISPYD
-203 LISLSEKIHGTSGI
+203 LISVTEKIHGTSGI
-217 STYVLC
+217 SAYVLC
-223 KKRPTIWNKIKG
+223 KKKPTIWNKIKG
-235 WFGSENTYYDYLYAS
+235 CFGAENTSYDYLYAS
-250 RTVVKNAFGVVES
+250 RTVVKNAIETT
-263 IHPKFINSYSILNKF
+263 NS
-278 FSRTRVKPI
+278 
-287 NKGGYC
+287 GGYY
-293 GCDIWAEADKIV
+293 GCDIWAEADKII

-322 LPTGGYIQKNY
+322 LPTGRYIQKNY

-339 PEKDESFTHE
+339 LKEGEPFTHE

-359 TITNVDGYVH
+359 TMTNVDGYVH

-384 LIPVTEYYYGYA
+384 LIPVTEYFYGYA

-402 PIDDNWTDAFWDTMA
+402 PINDNWTDTFWDTMA

-430 CINKVPHEGLVIKKE
+430 CVNKVPHEGLVIKKE
-445 DMRSRAWKL
+445 DMKSRAWKL

-467 DAGIENIEDNA
+467 DAGEENIEDNA

>member
-44 VGIDEPAG
+44 VGIDEPIG

-106 GFLLPYEQLENFIAD
+106 GFLLPFEQLENFIAD

-127 DNIEDNTDF
+127 SDIENNTDF
-136 DIASEGNKEFWIC
+136 DIAVEGNKEFWVC
-149 KKYIVVR
+149 KKYIVV
-156 HLTQGQSGSGKRQK
+156 HHTTQEQSNSNKRQK
-170 NISRFNKVIDT
+170 KVARFNKVIDT
-181 QFHFHYDTV
+181 QFHYHYDTV
-190 RIQNDKWAIAPND
+190 RVQNDKWAIAPD
-203 LISLSEKIHGTSGI
+203 DIISITEKVHGTSGI
-217 STYVLC
+217 SAYVLC
-223 KKRPTIWNKIKG
+223 KEKPSLINKIKG
-235 WFGSENTYYDYLYAS
+235 WFGNTNIEYDYLYSS
-250 RTVVKNAFGVVES
+250 RSVIKNATETTN
-263 IHPKFINSYSILNKF
+263 P
-278 FSRTRVKPI
+278 
-287 NKGGYC
+287 GGYYS
-293 GCDIWAEADKIV
+293 CDIWAEADKII

-322 LPTGGYIQKNY
+322 LPTGKYIQKNY
-333 DYGCVP
+333 DYGCIS
-339 PEKDESFTHE
+339 PEAGEPFTHE

-359 TITNVDGYVH
+359 TIVNVDGYIH

-402 PIDDNWTDAFWDTMA
+402 PVDDNWTDAFWDTMA

-430 CINKVPHEGLVIKKE
+430 CSNKVPHEGLVIKKE

-467 DAGIENIEDNA
+467 DAGEENIEDNA

>member
-44 VGIDEPAG
+44 VGIDEPIG

-69 YCNLYRHTEKNA
+69 YCNLYRHTEKNT

-106 GFLLPYEQLENFIAD
+106 GFLLPFEQLENFIAD

-127 DNIEDNTDF
+127 SDIENNTDF
-136 DIASEGNKEFWIC
+136 DIAVEGNKEFWIC
-149 KKYIVVR
+149 KKYIVV
-156 HLTQGQSGSGKRQK
+156 HQTAQGQPNSNKRQK
-170 NISRFNKVIDT
+170 KVARFNKVIDT
-181 QFHFHYDTV
+181 QFHYHYDTV
-190 RIQNDKWAIAPND
+190 RVQNDKWAIAPD
-203 LISLSEKIHGTSGI
+203 DIISVTEKVHGTSGI
-217 STYVLC
+217 SAYVLC
-223 KKRPTIWNKIKG
+223 KEKPSLINKIKG
-235 WFGSENTYYDYLYAS
+235 WFGNTNIKYDYLYSS
-250 RTVVKNAFGVVES
+250 RSVIKNATETTN
-263 IHPKFINSYSILNKF
+263 P
-278 FSRTRVKPI
+278 
-287 NKGGYC
+287 GGYYS
-293 GCDIWAEADKIV
+293 CDIWAEADKII

-322 LPTGGYIQKNY
+322 LPTGKYIQKNY
-333 DYGCVP
+333 DYGCIP
-339 PEKDESFTHE
+339 PEAGESFTHE

-359 TITNVDGYVH
+359 TMINVDGYIH

-384 LIPVTEYYYGYA
+384 LTPVTEYYYGYA

-402 PIDDNWTDAFWDTMA
+402 PVDDNWTDAFWDTMA

-422 YMECNSPS
+422 YMERNSPS
-430 CINKVPHEGLVIKKE
+430 CSNKVPHEGLVIKKE

-467 DAGIENIEDNA
+467 DAGEENIEDNA

>member
-44 VGIDEPAG
+44 VGIDEPIG

-69 YCNLYRHTEKNA
+69 YCNLYRHTEKNT

-106 GFLLPYEQLENFIAD
+106 GFLLPFEQLENFIAD

-127 DNIEDNTDF
+127 SDIENNTDF
-136 DIASEGNKEFWIC
+136 DIAVEGDKEFWIC
-149 KKYIVVR
+149 KKYIVV
-156 HLTQGQSGSGKRQK
+156 HHTTPGQSSSNKRQK
-170 NISRFNKVIDT
+170 KVARFNKVIDT
-181 QFHFHYDTV
+181 QFHYHYDTV
-190 RIQNDKWAIAPND
+190 RVQNDKWAIAPD
-203 LISLSEKIHGTSGI
+203 DIISVTEKVHGTSGI
-217 STYVLC
+217 SAYVLC
-223 KKRPTIWNKIKG
+223 KEKPSLINKIKG
-235 WFGSENTYYDYLYAS
+235 WFGNTNIKYDYLYSS
-250 RTVVKNAFGVVES
+250 RSVIKNATETTN
-263 IHPKFINSYSILNKF
+263 P
-278 FSRTRVKPI
+278 
-287 NKGGYC
+287 GGYYS
-293 GCDIWAEADKIV
+293 CDIWAEADKII

-322 LPTGGYIQKNY
+322 LPTGKYIQKNY

-339 PEKDESFTHE
+339 SEAGEPFTHE

-359 TITNVDGYVH
+359 TMVNVDGYIH

-384 LIPVTEYYYGYA
+384 LTPVTEYYYGYA

-402 PIDDNWTDAFWDTMA
+402 PVDDNWTDAFWDTMA

-422 YMECNSPS
+422 YMERNSPS
-430 CINKVPHEGLVIKKE
+430 CSNKVPHEGLVIKKE

-467 DAGIENIEDNA
+467 DAGEENIEDNA

>member
-12 NYLAKVIDITNF
+12 NYLAKIIDITNF

-44 VGIDEPAG
+44 VGIDEPIG

-69 YCNLYRHTEKNA
+69 YCNLYRHTEKNT

-106 GFLLPYEQLENFIAD
+106 GFLLPFEQLENFIAD

-127 DNIEDNTDF
+127 SDIENNTDF
-136 DIASEGNKEFWIC
+136 DIAVEGNKEFWIC
-149 KKYIVVR
+149 KKYIVV
-156 HLTQGQSGSGKRQK
+156 HQTAQGQSNSNKRQK
-170 NISRFNKVIDT
+170 KVARFNKVIDT
-181 QFHFHYDTV
+181 QFHYHYDTV
-190 RIQNDKWAIAPND
+190 RVQNDKWAIAPD
-203 LISLSEKIHGTSGI
+203 DMISVTEKVHGTSGI
-217 STYVLC
+217 SAYVLC
-223 KKRPTIWNKIKG
+223 KEKPSLINKIKG
-235 WFGSENTYYDYLYAS
+235 WFGNTNIKYDYLYSS
-250 RTVVKNAFGVVES
+250 RSVIKNATETTN
-263 IHPKFINSYSILNKF
+263 P
-278 FSRTRVKPI
+278 
-287 NKGGYC
+287 GGYYS
-293 GCDIWAEADKIV
+293 CDIWAEADKII

-322 LPTGGYIQKNY
+322 LPTGKYIQKNY
-333 DYGCVP
+333 DYGCIP
-339 PEKDESFTHE
+339 PEAGEPFTHE

-359 TITNVDGYVH
+359 TMVNVDGYIH

-402 PIDDNWTDAFWDTMA
+402 PVDDNWTDAFWDTMA

-422 YMECNSPS
+422 YMERNSPS
-430 CINKVPHEGLVIKKE
+430 CSNKVPHEGLVIKKE

-467 DAGIENIEDNA
+467 DAGEENIEDNA

>member
-30 ERMKIAQVGGYKVC
+30 DRMKIAQVGGYKVC

-52 RYVYFPV
+52 RYIYFPV

-127 DNIEDNTDF
+127 SNIENNTDF
-136 DIASEGNKEFWIC
+136 DIAAEGNKEFWIC
-149 KKYIVVR
+149 KKYIVV
-156 HLTQGQSGSGKRQK
+156 HHISQGQSNSNKRQK
-170 NISRFNKVIDT
+170 KVARFNKVIDT

-190 RIQNDKWAIAPND
+190 RIQNDKWAIIPND
-203 LISLSEKIHGTSGI
+203 LISITEKIHGTSGI
-217 STYVLC
+217 SAYILC
-223 KKRPTIWNKIKG
+223 KKKPSLINKIKS
-235 WFGSENTYYDYLYAS
+235 WFGSPNIEYDYLYSS
-250 RTVVKNAFGVVES
+250 RSVIKNATE
-263 IHPKFINSYSILNKF
+263 ITNP
-278 FSRTRVKPI
+278 
-287 NKGGYC
+287 GGYY
-293 GCDIWAEADKIV
+293 GCDIWAEADKII

-322 LPTGGYIQKNY
+322 LPTGRYIQKNY

-339 PEKDESFTHE
+339 TEAGEPFTHE

-359 TITNVDGYVH
+359 TMTNVDGYVH
-369 EFSAKEVQEWCKAND
+369 EFSAKEVQEWCKANN
-384 LIPVTEYYYGYA
+384 LIPVTEYFYGYA

-402 PIDDNWTDAFWDTMA
+402 PIDDNWTDTFWDTMA

-422 YMECNSPS
+422 YMECDSPS
-430 CINKVPHEGLVIKKE
+430 CINKVAHEGLVIKKE
-445 DMRSRAWKL
+445 DMISRAWKL
-454 KCFAFLNGEQKEL
+454 KCFYFLNGEQKEL
-467 DAGIENIEDNA
+467 DAGEENIEDNA

>member
-12 NYLAKVIDITNF
+12 NYLAKVVDINSF

-44 VGIDEPAG
+44 VGIDEPTG
-52 RYVYFPV
+52 RYIYFPV
-59 NSEINPNLLS
+59 NSEINPHLLS

-106 GFLLPYEQLENFIAD
+106 GFLLPYEQLENFIVD

-127 DNIEDNTDF
+127 INTENNTDF
-136 DIASEGNKEFWIC
+136 DVAVEGNKEFWIC
-149 KKYIVVR
+149 KKYIIV
-156 HLTQGQSGSGKRQK
+156 HNISSEQSSSNKRQK
-170 NISRFNKVIDT
+170 KVSRFNKVIDT
-181 QFHFHYDTV
+181 QFKFHYDTV
-190 RIQNDKWAIAPND
+190 RIQNDKWAIKPND
-203 LISLSEKIHGTSGI
+203 LISITEKIHGTSGI
-217 STYVLC
+217 SAYVLC
-223 KKRPTIWNKIKG
+223 KKKPTLINKIKKL
-235 WFGSENTYYDYLYAS
+235 FGDPGTEYDYLYAS
-250 RTVVKNAFGVVES
+250 RSVIKNATETTN
-263 IHPKFINSYSILNKF
+263 P
-278 FSRTRVKPI
+278 
-287 NKGGYC
+287 GGYYD
-293 GCDIWAEADKIV
+293 CDIWAEADKII
-305 RPHLQKGMTI
+305 RPYLQKGMTI

-322 LPTGGYIQKNY
+322 LPTGKYIQKNY
-333 DYGCVP
+333 DYECIS
-339 PEKDESFTHE
+339 PEKGEPFTHE

-359 TITNVDGYVH
+359 TMTNVDGYVH
-369 EFSAKEVQEWCKAND
+369 EFSAKEVQEWCKTNN

-402 PIDDNWTDAFWDTMA
+402 PIDDNWTDVFWDTMA

>member
-44 VGIDEPAG
+44 VGIDEPIG

-69 YCNLYRHTEKNA
+69 YCNLYRHTEKNT

-96 AIKLRGFPSE
+96 AIKLRGFPSA
-106 GFLLPYEQLENFIAD
+106 GFLLPFEQLENFIAD

-127 DNIEDNTDF
+127 SDIENNTDF
-136 DIASEGNKEFWIC
+136 DIAVEGNKEFWIC
-149 KKYIVVR
+149 KKYIVV
-156 HLTQGQSGSGKRQK
+156 HQTAQGQPNSNKRQK
-170 NISRFNKVIDT
+170 KVARFNKVIDT
-181 QFHFHYDTV
+181 QFHYHYDTV
-190 RIQNDKWAIAPND
+190 RVQNDKWAIAPD
-203 LISLSEKIHGTSGI
+203 DIISVTEKVHGTSGI
-217 STYVLC
+217 SAYVLC
-223 KKRPTIWNKIKG
+223 KEKPSLINKIKG
-235 WFGSENTYYDYLYAS
+235 WFGNTNIKYDYLYSS
-250 RTVVKNAFGVVES
+250 RSVIKNATETTN
-263 IHPKFINSYSILNKF
+263 P
-278 FSRTRVKPI
+278 
-287 NKGGYC
+287 GGYYS
-293 GCDIWAEADKIV
+293 CDIWAEADKII

-322 LPTGGYIQKNY
+322 LPTGKYIQKNY

-339 PEKDESFTHE
+339 PEAGEPFTHE

-359 TITNVDGYVH
+359 TMVNVDGYIH

-402 PIDDNWTDAFWDTMA
+402 PVDDNWTDAFWDTMA

-422 YMECNSPS
+422 YMERNSPS
-430 CINKVPHEGLVIKKE
+430 CSNKVPHEGLVIKKE

-467 DAGIENIEDNA
+467 DAGEENIEDNA

>member
-69 YCNLYRHTEKNA
+69 YCNLYRHTEKNTNA
-81 NTEKAGFFNDNGRVT
+81 EKAGFFNDNGRVT

-106 GFLLPYEQLENFIAD
+106 GFLLPFEQLENFIAD

-127 DNIEDNTDF
+127 SDIENNTDF
-136 DIASEGNKEFWIC
+136 DIAVEGNKEFWVC
-149 KKYIVVR
+149 KKYIVAR

-170 NISRFNKVIDT
+170 KVARFNKVIDT
-181 QFHFHYDTV
+181 QFHYHYDTV
-190 RIQNDKWAIAPND
+190 RVQNDKWAIAPD
-203 LISLSEKIHGTSGI
+203 DIISITEKVHGTSGI
-217 STYVLC
+217 SAYVLC
-223 KKRPTIWNKIKG
+223 KKKPSLTNKIKS
-235 WFGSENTYYDYLYAS
+235 WFGNPKIEYDYLYSS
-250 RTVVKNAFGVVES
+250 RSVIKNATETTD
-263 IHPKFINSYSILNKF
+263 P
-278 FSRTRVKPI
+278 
-287 NKGGYC
+287 GGYYS
-293 GCDIWAEADKIV
+293 CDIWAEADKII

-322 LPTGGYIQKNY
+322 LPTGKYIQKNY

-339 PEKDESFTHE
+339 SEAGEPFTHE

-359 TITNVDGYVH
+359 TMINVDGYIH

-402 PIDDNWTDAFWDTMA
+402 PVDDNWTDAFWDTMA

-430 CINKVPHEGLVIKKE
+430 CSNKVPHEGLVIKKE

-467 DAGIENIEDNA
+467 DAGEENIEDNA

>member
-12 NYLAKVIDITNF
+12 NYLAKIIDINNF

-44 VGIDEPAG
+44 VGIDEPTG

-127 DNIEDNTDF
+127 SNIENNTDF
-136 DIASEGNKEFWIC
+136 DIAVEGDKEFWIC
-149 KKYIVVR
+149 KKYIVV
-156 HLTQGQSGSGKRQK
+156 HHISQGQSNSNKRQK
-170 NISRFNKVIDT
+170 KVARFNKVIDT

-190 RIQNDKWAIAPND
+190 RIQNDKWAIIPND
-203 LISLSEKIHGTSGI
+203 LISITEKIHGTSGI
-217 STYVLC
+217 SAYVLC
-223 KKRPTIWNKIKG
+223 KKKPSLINKIKG
-235 WFGSENTYYDYLYAS
+235 WFGNPNIEYDYLYSS
-250 RTVVKNAFGVVES
+250 RSVIKNATE
-263 IHPKFINSYSILNKF
+263 ITNP
-278 FSRTRVKPI
+278 
-287 NKGGYC
+287 GGYY
-293 GCDIWAEADKIV
+293 GCDIWAEADKII

-322 LPTGGYIQKNY
+322 LPTGRYIQKNY

-339 PEKDESFTHE
+339 PEAGEPFTHE

-359 TITNVDGYVH
+359 TMTNVDGYVH

-384 LIPVTEYYYGYA
+384 LIPVTEYFYGYA

-402 PIDDNWTDAFWDTMA
+402 PVDDNWTDTFWDTMA

-422 YMECNSPS
+422 YMECDSPS
-430 CINKVPHEGLVIKKE
+430 CINKVAHEGLVIKKE
-445 DMRSRAWKL
+445 DMISRAWKL
-454 KCFAFLNGEQKEL
+454 KCFYFLNGEQKEL
-467 DAGIENIEDNA
+467 DAGEENIEDNA

>member
-44 VGIDEPAG
+44 VGIDEPIG

-69 YCNLYRHTEKNA
+69 YCNLYRHTEKNT

-106 GFLLPYEQLENFIAD
+106 GFLLPFEQLENFIAD

-127 DNIEDNTDF
+127 SDIENNTDF
-136 DIASEGNKEFWIC
+136 DIAVEGNKEFWIC
-149 KKYIVVR
+149 RKYIVAR
-156 HLTQGQSGSGKRQK
+156 HLTQGQSGSSKRQK
-170 NISRFNKVIDT
+170 KVARFNKVIDT
-181 QFHFHYDTV
+181 QFHYHYDTV
-190 RIQNDKWAIAPND
+190 RVQNDKWAIAPD
-203 LISLSEKIHGTSGI
+203 DMISVTEKIHGTSGI
-217 STYVLC
+217 SAYVLC
-223 KKRPTIWNKIKG
+223 KEKPSLINKIKG
-235 WFGSENTYYDYLYAS
+235 WFGNTNIKYDYLYSS
-250 RTVVKNAFGVVES
+250 RSVIKNATETTN
-263 IHPKFINSYSILNKF
+263 P
-278 FSRTRVKPI
+278 
-287 NKGGYC
+287 GGYYS
-293 GCDIWAEADKIV
+293 CDIWAEADKII

-322 LPTGGYIQKNY
+322 LPTGKYIQKNY

-339 PEKDESFTHE
+339 PEAGEPFTHE

-359 TITNVDGYVH
+359 TMVNVDGYIH

-402 PIDDNWTDAFWDTMA
+402 PVDDNWTDAFWDTMA

-422 YMECNSPS
+422 YMERNSPS
-430 CINKVPHEGLVIKKE
+430 CSNKVPHEGLVIKKE

-467 DAGIENIEDNA
+467 DAGEENIEDNA

>member
-12 NYLAKVIDITNF
+12 NYLAKVVDINSF

-44 VGIDEPAG
+44 VGIDEPTG
-52 RYVYFPV
+52 RYIYFPV
-59 NSEINPNLLS
+59 NSEINPHLLS

-106 GFLLPYEQLENFIAD
+106 GFLLPYEQLENFIVD

-127 DNIEDNTDF
+127 INTENNTDF
-136 DIASEGNKEFWIC
+136 DVAVEGNKEFWIC
-149 KKYIVVR
+149 KKYIIV
-156 HLTQGQSGSGKRQK
+156 HNISSEQSSSNKRQK
-170 NISRFNKVIDT
+170 KVSRFNKVIDT
-181 QFHFHYDTV
+181 QFKFHYDTV
-190 RIQNDKWAIAPND
+190 RIQNDKWAIRPND
-203 LISLSEKIHGTSGI
+203 LISITEKIHGTSGI
-217 STYVLC
+217 SAYVLC
-223 KKRPTIWNKIKG
+223 KKKPTLINKIKKL
-235 WFGSENTYYDYLYAS
+235 FGDSGTEYDYLYAS
-250 RTVVKNAFGVVES
+250 RSVIKNATETTN
-263 IHPKFINSYSILNKF
+263 P
-278 FSRTRVKPI
+278 
-287 NKGGYC
+287 GGYYS
-293 GCDIWAEADKIV
+293 CDIWAEADKII

-322 LPTGGYIQKNY
+322 LPTGKYIQKNY
-333 DYGCVP
+333 DYECVS
-339 PEKDESFTHE
+339 PEKEESFTHE

-359 TITNVDGYVH
+359 TMTNVDGYVH
-369 EFSAKEVQEWCKAND
+369 EFSAKEVQEWCKANN
-384 LIPVTEYYYGYA
+384 LIPVTEYFYGYA

-402 PIDDNWTDAFWDTMA
+402 PVDDNWTDVFWDTMA